1 MDEELK
7 KLSEEANKP
16 SEEFIASTQAPQDE
30 YIPGSA
36 APQIEQ
42 PQQQPDTT
50 PEPEQKPKPSPK
62 PKIRR
67 PSYTFS
73 SVLTVIGIIVVAS
86 CAFFLLSREV
96 AIQKQINSITELK
109 KSINELYVE
118 RDYLYTKYN
127 GSIDI
132 TAIRKR
138 AEQYGMHAPEDGQLI
153 ELE

>member
-7 KLSEEANKP
+7 RAIAELKDNLDSEIVNKP
-16 SEEFIASTQAPQDE
+16 KDE

-42 PQQQPDTT
+42 PEQKPDNSS
-50 PEPEQKPKPSPK
+50 EPEKKPKPSPK

-73 SVLTVIGIIVVAS
+73 SVLTILGIIVVAL

-96 AIQKQINSITELK
+96 SIQKQINTLTTLK
-109 KSINELYVE
+109 SDINELYIE
-118 RDYLYTKYN
+118 RDYLYTQYN
-127 GSIDI
+127 SSIDVA
-132 TAIRKR
+132 AIRKR
-138 AEQYGMHAPEDGQLI
+138 ACSRGRSGS
-153 ELE
+153 

>member
-1 MDEELK
+1 MDEEAKKSAEELN
-7 KLSEEANKP
+7 KLSK
-16 SEEFIASTQAPQDE
+16 EFDISLQTPQDE

-50 PEPEQKPKPSPK
+50 PEPEQKPKPTPK

-67 PSYTFS
+67 PSYKFS
-73 SVLTVIGIIVVAS
+73 SVLTIIGIIVVAS

-96 AIQKQINSITELK
+96 AIQQQINAITELK
-109 KSINELYVE
+109 KDINELYVE

-127 GSIDI
+127 SSIDI

>member
-7 KLSEEANKP
+7 KLSEELLAGQ
-16 SEEFIASTQAPQDE
+16 SAPQNE

-42 PQQQPDTT
+42 P
-50 PEPEQKPKPSPK
+50 EQKPENTPETEPKPKPTPK

-73 SVLTVIGIIVVAS
+73 SVLTVIGIVVVAV

-96 AIQKQINSITELK
+96 AIQRQKNTITELK
-109 KSINELYVE
+109 KNINELYVE

-127 GSIDI
+127 SSIDI
-132 TAIRKR
+132 AAIRKR
-138 AEQYGMHAPEDGQLI
+138 AEQYGMHAPNDGQLI